1 MTRPATVTAI
11 TSALAAVAVLAVAP
25 APARAR
31 AGARGGG
38 SGGERNTFGDVTCA
52 PSWPAPEPGRERF
65 TVVNQSSRAATVY
78 LFRADSG
85 AIIAT
90 LRHVRAR
97 SSRMLSVTLLA
108 GRPYAWGCDLA
119 GYPRHVSEAQRA
131 LAQRQPG
138 GTGPVVVPVQTG
150 ELAGPLR
157 VYRRYVARRTA
168 RLGEQV
174 AALRRAIAAGRLEA
188 ARRAWERAHLTWL
201 SLGQDDGAYGA
212 FGELGREIDGT
223 TAGYLGGARSPDFTG
238 FHRVEYELWGQGG
251 LRGAGPAAEELARL
265 LARLAAVPL
274 ADAMPTTRLGVD
286 TWTLRC
292 HEVLE
297 DALRDTLSGEDDE
310 GSHTALPDLAADVT
324 VTRRL
329 LGLLAPL
336 LVPRAPGLVPTARR
350 ELARLSRETAV
361 AERTDPDRTV
371 ARWPR
376 RMREQIDGD
385 LGAALETLARVPDLL
400 AVGAT

>member
-1 MTRPATVTAI
+1 MRHPATVMAI
-11 TSALAAVAVLAVAP
+11 ASALAAAVVLAVAP
-25 APARAR
+25 APARAN
-31 AGARGGG
+31 AGARRGG
-38 SGGERNTFGDVTCA
+38 SAGERITFGDVTCA
-52 PSWPAPEPGRERF
+52 PSWPAPEPGRDHF
-65 TVVNQSSRAATVY
+65 MIVNQSSHPAIVY

-90 LRHVRAR
+90 VRHVRPR
-97 SSRMLSVTLLA
+97 SSRMLSVTLRA
-108 GRPYAWGCDLA
+108 GRSYAWGCDLT

-138 GTGPVVVPVQTG
+138 GTGPIVVPVQTG

-157 VYRRYVARRTA
+157 AYRRYVARRIV
-168 RLGEQV
+168 RLSEQV
-174 AALRRAIAAGRLEA
+174 ATLRHLIAAGRLVP

-223 TAGYLGGARSPDFTG
+223 IAGDAGGARSPDFTG
-238 FHRVEYELWGQGG
+238 FHRVEYELWGHGG
-251 LRGAGPAAEELARL
+251 LRGAGPAAQELGRL
-265 LARLAAVPL
+265 VTRLEAVPL
-274 ADAMPTTRLGVD
+274 AGAMPMTRVGVD

-310 GSHTALPDLAADVT
+310 GSHTALPDLAADVA

-350 ELARLSRETAV
+350 ELARLSRETMV
-361 AERTDPDRTV
+361 AERTDPGRAV

-376 RMREQIDGD
+376 PMREQIDGD

-400 AVGAT
+400 AVGVT